1 MSFVGIA
8 NHICRIKMQVS
19 VLMVSF
25 DNLTK
30 FYKSSDLDMH
40 CKIIALKMQLNSLRN
55 TCFGVCFLQELQ
67 TEGLQ
72 RHFNSC
78 SSDF

>member
-1 MSFVGIA
+1 MSFVDIA

-40 CKIIALKMQLNSLRN
+40 CEIIALKMQQI
-55 TCFGVCFLQELQ
+55 V
-67 TEGLQ
+67 
-72 RHFNSC
+72 
-78 SSDF
+78 

>member
-1 MSFVGIA
+1 MSFVDIA

-40 CKIIALKMQLNSLRN
+40 CKIIALKMQQI
-55 TCFGVCFLQELQ
+55 V
-67 TEGLQ
+67 
-72 RHFNSC
+72 
-78 SSDF
+78 